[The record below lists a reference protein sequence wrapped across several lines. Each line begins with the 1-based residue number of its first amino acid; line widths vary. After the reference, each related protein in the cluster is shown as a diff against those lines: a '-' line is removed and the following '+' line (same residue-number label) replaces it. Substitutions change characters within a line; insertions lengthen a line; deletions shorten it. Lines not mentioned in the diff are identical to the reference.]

1 VAYSS
6 SKAGL
11 IGFTKALARDLG
23 PFGVTANA
31 IAPGQIETDMSRVL
45 TADEREL
52 ITNSI
57 PLGRLG
63 EPEDIAYAVRFL
75 ASEEAGYITG
85 ATLDEWRHL
94 APLSWTRG

>member
-11 IGFTKALARDLG
+11 IGLTKTLARDLG
-23 PFGVTANA
+23 PFGVTSNA
-31 IAPGQIETDMSRVL
+31 TAPGHVETDMSWVL
-45 TADEREL
+45 TADEREF

-63 EPEDIAYAVRFL
+63 EPEDIAYAVRLF

-85 ATLDEWRHL
+85 ATLDANGGILR
-94 APLSWTRG
+94 R